1 MSGFHAPPYLIRQ
14 SKVLAA
20 LARAPIERPFQ
31 VNSDYPESRM
41 GLFGK
46 MAVFPVL
53 FYLKHSSFGTIKS
66 KAPGKSGVDPIC
78 HLHRHHP
85 GLAILVF
92 TMDDET
98 QYAVAFRLR
107 DRDRASGY
115 SP

>member
-1 MSGFHAPPYLIRQ
+1 MPGFHAPPYLIRQ

-31 VNSDYPESRM
+31 VNSDNPESRIK
-41 GLFGK
+41 LFGK
-46 MAVFPVL
+46 RAVSPML
-53 FYLKHSSFGTIKS
+53 FYLKHSNFGTIKS

-78 HLHRHHP
+78 HLHRQHP
-85 GLAILVF
+85 GLAILVL

-98 QYAVAFRLR
+98 QYAVSFRIL
-107 DRDRASGY
+107 DRASGY